1 MVSTARTGAGVKR
14 SAGACLRNLRV
25 RGDLLQRI
33 LDCFKTSKW
42 ILSIIFVTGQHLQP
56 YMTECL
62 YCQINWYLDHNVRK
76 YTYDYGFTWTIAF
89 LFHQVLLALWVHDR
103 WLCLLNKLGSA
114 YPCCSNGG
122 LNGLGRC
129 GVCIYIYMHAYVL
142 SPAGPR
148 GIQSGWIIN
157 IPSNILLVGC
167 QKNGSDFWGSK
178 CWRARARLWQ

>member
-129 GVCIYIYMHAYVL
+129 GVYIYIYACVCFVTCRTKRDSIGVDYKYTVEH
-142 SPAGPR
+142 ST
-148 GIQSGWIIN
+148 GWM
-157 IPSNILLVGC
+157 
-167 QKNGSDFWGSK
+167 SK
-178 CWRARARLWQ
+178 KW